1 MTNPHSPLSTLHSPL
16 SILHPPSSILPSKIL
31 VLHGPNL
38 NLLGQREPETYGRVT
53 LDQIDAAL
61 RAAVAGHDVELRIVQ
76 SNHEGVLIDALHEA
90 ADWAD
95 GVLINPGA
103 YTHTS
108 VALRD
113 AIAAVALPV
122 VEVHLSNVYARESFR
137 HKSLIAPV
145 CVGQISG
152 FGWRSYLLGLQAL
165 LDHLADQ

>member
-1 MTNPHSPLSTLHSPL
+1 MP
-16 SILHPPSSILPSKIL
+16 KIL

-53 LDQIDAAL
+53 LAEVDAAL
-61 RAAVAGHDVELRIVQ
+61 QEAAAERGVELRIVQ
-76 SNHEGVLIDALHEA
+76 SNHEGALIDAIQEA
-90 ADWAD
+90 MDWAD
-95 GVLINPGA
+95 GIVINPGA

-113 AIAAVALPV
+113 AIAGVGLPA
-122 VEVHLSNVYARESFR
+122 VEVHLSNVYAREAFR

-152 FGWRSYLLGLQAL
+152 FGWRSYLLGLEAL
-165 LDHLADQ
+165 LDHLESAS